1 MEDHAKLERGAL
13 EVRQEDVWRPS
24 RRQSVAGFL
33 AHPDTVA
40 AAMVTVILF
49 AFLAPMTW
57 PLLLVIMIV
66 YPAWLRYRRFR
77 LPFRIPL
84 SWGDIDW
91 SDRKPGRNTRARKD
105 YNRAEGLLYLGVDEQ
120 GQELHI
126 SNSDARRHAFV
137 LGTTG
142 SGKALPDDMP
152 LLTPEG
158 WRRHDAIKPGD
169 KVISAAGEPITVIG
183 VHPQGEQPLWRLE
196 VADGRMIDCT
206 ADHLWAVR
214 LLPPENT
221 ALIGQER
228 VVMSTSDLAMNLA
241 AADVLETP
249 QPMAFIDL
257 ITPWS
262 GEPAQFMGIAAG
274 RQSALHGLKS
284 VIAAPLETLGT
295 VTQRR
300 DFLAG
305 FLAAGKWTVGN
316 GGWIEIATS
325 SAGEARALR
334 ALGWSLGG
342 HAWTVSEKPG
352 AESSTACIWIP
363 AAENILDKAEAPAAA
378 IEALRPPPPAMQIVS
393 VGPLDN
399 VTAPVR
405 CLRLDAKAPREPVY
419 VAGQFVPTHNTE
431 FLLGLVSQTMTW
443 ASGFL
448 FVDGKGTTE
457 MFARVWTLARR
468 FGREDDVRVVNFIG
482 VASEGGLDA
491 DAPSGSIFHQSNTMN
506 PFSDGT
512 ADQIS
517 NMIGG
522 LMSESDASG
531 DMWKDRANQL
541 VRTLVRVLVELRD
554 RGEILLDV
562 QTLRDYMPLGIGV
575 AGGGV
580 EPRNAEYGDDTETA
594 TLGVEDLTARHWQI
608 VRQERSMCALY
619 LRALNGEFTD
629 ATKLAFSGFFDSLPD
644 FDLQKCFR
652 GEKQGETTQQQYGYL
667 TMQLTRPLG
676 TMADDFSHIFRT
688 PLGEVDMKD
697 IVYQRRILI
706 VLLPALQK
714 SSSET
719 RNLGKIIVTMAKS
732 MMGSAAGARVI
743 GTYED
748 IIESAPTR
756 SKSPFL
762 AVFDEAGYYLVEGL
776 DVMCA
781 QARSLGFSIIVGAQ
795 DLQAMRKTQALASV
809 ADSVIA
815 NTFLCAAGATVDAS
829 DTLQFLER
837 KLGQMTVG
845 TAGSIRR
852 IEGLAGGNFR
862 DRPDVSFERVARMTE
877 SDFRDLPPGEFVLVF
892 RDRVLRSRTFYI
904 GSTFSHA
911 FAVNKF
917 LKVRGPC
924 DQEPGLDQSEEER
937 WTAGL
942 QATLNTLR
950 NLNHNGD
957 LDTVSANDTLQK
969 QISSALTDRA
979 GQVSMLVA
987 PDQDRTRDAAA
998 RGRLEPEIES
1008 IFALRKPFSHS
1019 VDTRKSVSP
1028 RSAVPHGMGAC
1039 SAEKSEAIIGSA
1051 YPGHQGPSLVAE
1063 NTRAPSA
1070 TVVSSP
1076 SEVSISDIMAAVS
1089 AVQNEVEPE
1098 AVAKVEPEQEADQPG
1113 EKTVGPSPAQAG
1125 GPQLA
1130 HCLDTSHGQSKDQ
1143 QEAARIL
1150 NTADELAG
1158 APGIDDESAGTAL
1171 ALEPSVPDAWDSTTS
1186 LQDLEAAL
1194 TAGQER
1200 STDASSKPGKQ
1211 PEASTSSVESADNDV
1226 TASSTDQE
1234 RPPGNTC
1241 SSESQDSGPSS
1252 SRNSGSSSCHERPYQ
1267 EVDPQQGEL
1276 FPGPDASPS
1285 LDLHQ
1290 EPDPDEIME
1299 SPSSASELAGGPS
1312 PSPAPTSPPDAIG
1325 QSNTGEAILQDSPP
1339 QFTDPSAAEALV
1351 ATELTTPTTG
1361 EGDPPPPIAV
1371 ISCTPPHRPS
1381 RLPLIQPIRISPPPG
1396 VRGSGEERHPRA
1408 RVLHP
1413 SNPALVARYTNRQGR
1428 PSADEH

>member
-13 EVRQEDVWRPS
+13 EVRQEDIWRPS
-24 RRQSVAGFL
+24 RRQSLAGFL
-33 AHPDTVA
+33 AHPDTVT
-40 AAMVTVILF
+40 AAMGTVILA

-77 LPFRIPL
+77 LPFRLPL

-152 LLTPEG
+152 LLTPDG

-169 KVISAAGEPITVIG
+169 QVISADGKPITVIS

-221 ALIGQER
+221 TLIGQER

-257 ITPWS
+257 VTPWA
-262 GEPAQFMGIAAG
+262 GVPVQFMGFAAG
-274 RQSALHGLKS
+274 QQAALHGLTS

-300 DFLAG
+300 NFLAG
-305 FLAAGKWTVGN
+305 FLAAGKWTVGS
-316 GGWIEIATS
+316 GGWIEVATS

-352 AESSTACIWIP
+352 AESSTACIWVP
-363 AAENILDKAEAPAAA
+363 DAENVLDKAEAQAGA
-378 IEALRPPPPAMQIVS
+378 IEALRTPPPAMQIVS
-393 VGPLDN
+393 VGPLDD

-405 CLRLDAKAPREPVY
+405 CLRLDAMAPREPLY

-482 VASEGGLDA
+482 VASEGGQDA

-522 LMSESDASG
+522 LMSESDAGG

-580 EPRNAEYGDDTETA
+580 EPRNAEFGDDTDTA
-594 TLGVEDLTARHWQI
+594 TLGIEDLTPRHWQI

-697 IVYQRRILI
+697 VVYQRRILI

-776 DVMCA
+776 DVMAA

-795 DLQAMRKTQALASV
+795 DLQAMRKTQTLASV

-845 TAGSIRR
+845 TAGSVRR
-852 IEGLAGGNFR
+852 VEGLAGGNFR
-862 DRPDVSFERVARMTE
+862 DRPDVNFERVARMTE

-904 GSTFSHA
+904 GSTFSHT
-911 FAVNKF
+911 FSVNKF

-937 WTAGL
+937 WTGGL

-950 NLNHNGD
+950 NLTRNEG
-957 LDTVSANDTLQK
+957 LETVSANDTLQK

-987 PDQDRTRDAAA
+987 PEQDRTRDAAA

-1008 IFALRKPFSHS
+1008 IFALRNPFSHS

-1051 YPGHQGPSLVAE
+1051 YPGQQGPFLVAE

-1076 SEVSISDIMAAVS
+1076 SEVPVSDIAEAVTAAKNMA
-1089 AVQNEVEPE
+1089 EPE
-1098 AVAKVEPEQEADQPG
+1098 AVKEVEQEHKEVEQEQDMVQPG
-1113 EKTVGPSPAQAG
+1113 ENTVGPSPSQAG
-1125 GPQLA
+1125 GPHLD
-1130 HCLDTSHGQSKDQ
+1130 HCLDKSHGLAKDQ
-1143 QEAARIL
+1143 LEATRIL
-1150 NTADELAG
+1150 NAADERAG
-1158 APGIDDESAGTAL
+1158 APGLDDESDGAPLTL
-1171 ALEPSVPDAWDSTTS
+1171 DPSVPDAWDSDMS
-1186 LQDLEAAL
+1186 LQELEAAL
-1194 TAGQER
+1194 TAGSAE
-1200 STDASSKPGKQ
+1200 
-1211 PEASTSSVESADNDV
+1211 STSDDG
-1226 TASSTDQE
+1226 TASKTDQ
-1234 RPPGNTC
+1234 
-1241 SSESQDSGPSS
+1241 DSPSS
-1252 SRNSGSSSCHERPYQ
+1252 DSGSSDSQDAGSSIPGDAGSSRFQERPYQ
-1267 EVDPQQGEL
+1267 EVVPQQGEL
-1276 FPGPDASPS
+1276 
-1285 LDLHQ
+1285 DLHH
-1290 EPDPDEIME
+1290 DPDTAEIME
-1299 SPSSASELAGGPS
+1299 PPSSAGELAADHPPTPEPTTAS
-1312 PSPAPTSPPDAIG
+1312 APIG
-1325 QSNTGEAILQDSPP
+1325 QSNAAEPILQDNPT

-1351 ATELTTPTTG
+1351 APELTTTSSKA
-1361 EGDPPPPIAV
+1361 GDRPLPIAA
-1371 ISCTPPHRPS
+1371 ITCTPPPRPS
-1381 RLPLIQPIRISPPPG
+1381 RLPQIRHIRISPPPG
-1396 VRGSGEERHPRA
+1396 THGSGEEQSPRS
-1408 RVLHP
+1408 RVLRP

-1428 PSADEH
+1428 PPAEKQ